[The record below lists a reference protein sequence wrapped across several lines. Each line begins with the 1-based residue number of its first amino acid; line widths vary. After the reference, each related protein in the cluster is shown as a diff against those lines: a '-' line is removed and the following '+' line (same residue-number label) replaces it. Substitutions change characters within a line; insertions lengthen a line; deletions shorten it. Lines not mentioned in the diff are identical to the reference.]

1 MSEIIKGRLFLGSVD
16 DATNELW
23 IKNNSIKLIISVMNE
38 PKEYLSQI
46 HHISIIN
53 NIEHYVIPISD
64 MPTENIFANIHA
76 LCNKINSY
84 ETTLIHCMFG
94 ISRSATIT
102 IAYIMLN
109 NKMYLDEATKL
120 ILTNRPFIFPNDGF
134 IIKLIQLEKDIYKIM
149 TYLPTSDGISKFKR
163 LLHGLDK

>member
-1 MSEIIKGRLFLGSVD
+1 MSEIIKCRLFLGSVD

-53 NIEHYVIPISD
+53 NIEHHVIPISD

-84 ETTLIHCMFG
+84 QTTLIHCMFG

-109 NKMYLDEATKL
+109 
-120 ILTNRPFIFPNDGF
+120 
-134 IIKLIQLEKDIYKIM
+134 
-149 TYLPTSDGISKFKR
+149 
-163 LLHGLDK
+163 